1 MLCEICC
8 DSNIKFL
15 ISRGLV
21 MSILRG
27 IEPNTAEQRKSCKF
41 KRRKYLVKGTNDI
54 WYTDGLDKLQ
64 PHSLPFHAAIKGFS

>member
-1 MLCEICC
+1 
-8 DSNIKFL
+8 
-15 ISRGLV
+15 

-27 IEPNTAEQRKSCKF
+27 IEPNTIEQRKSCKF

-64 PHSLPFHAAIKGFS
+64 PHGLRIQAAIKGFS